1 LIKVLRVVLRGRMAH
16 FRKVYSNS
24 TSLSYYFP
32 PRTTVLG
39 IVAAALG
46 LPRDSY
52 YDKLN
57 QLNVGVSAVTPLRKL
72 TVGEDILDTD
82 YANTTKLRGLSNRV
96 PTTKELILPYREN
109 FLGYSIYLHPYS
121 SEMVQAFK
129 NPAFPL
135 SLGTANMLTWTE
147 AIEELECTEVG
158 EGDSEQTRRVE
169 GAVPSSVR
177 VEFSEGIQ
185 LTLEDGVPT
194 TFQVGRVP
202 GKLANYYFSVGGTT
216 YQVRGKFRG
225 ALCGDRVIA
234 FL

>member
-1 LIKVLRVVLRGRMAH
+1 MAH

-82 YANTTKLRGLSNRV
+82 Y
-96 PTTKELILPYREN
+96 P
-109 FLGYSIYLHPYS
+109 
-121 SEMVQAFK
+121 
-129 NPAFPL
+129 
-135 SLGTANMLTWTE
+135 
-147 AIEELECTEVG
+147 
-158 EGDSEQTRRVE
+158 
-169 GAVPSSVR
+169 
-177 VEFSEGIQ
+177 
-185 LTLEDGVPT
+185 
-194 TFQVGRVP
+194 
-202 GKLANYYFSVGGTT
+202 
-216 YQVRGKFRG
+216 
-225 ALCGDRVIA
+225 
-234 FL
+234 